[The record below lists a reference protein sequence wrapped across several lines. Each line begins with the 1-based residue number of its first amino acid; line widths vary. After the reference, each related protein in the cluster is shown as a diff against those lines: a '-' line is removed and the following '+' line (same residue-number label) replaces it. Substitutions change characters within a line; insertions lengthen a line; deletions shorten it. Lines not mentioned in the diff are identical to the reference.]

1 MSFLKAAVDSSSP
14 NILIPSGDF
23 CTAFEGGVRI
33 WSGAHLLRSVLSRNR
48 WLWARAVSAWWFRSQ
63 IPVLISYRLF
73 GVNLHH
79 PILLMSLISE
89 IRSTASAL
97 WRYTIF
103 VYRRQKKKMMPLL
116 LLDTKPA
123 AWSWS
128 FNEECLRVIK
138 KVALLKLPFILIDKC
153 IQRLPKFHL
162 SSPQNN

>member
-97 WRYTIF
+97 WSFPVHQMETSLGKDVYQTIS
-103 VYRRQKKKMMPLL
+103 PLGNWRIL
-116 LLDTKPA
+116 LIRICSLPLDTGGKTPA
-123 AWSWS
+123 
-128 FNEECLRVIK
+128 
-138 KVALLKLPFILIDKC
+138 KLIC
-153 IQRLPKFHL
+153 R
-162 SSPQNN
+162 SPAKEDAMTPSV